1 MLNRDAIASKLNS
14 DRYVQGLMLGE
25 CVDSTNA
32 KIKDMALHCVAEGV
46 TLIADRQTDGRGR
59 RGRSFCSPEGGLYL
73 STLLRPQAPLDAGRI
88 TCCAAVA
95 AVRAVESLCDAS
107 VAIKWVNDLYL
118 NGRKLAGILAEG
130 VIDPDGAF
138 AVVLGVGI
146 NVGITEFPPE
156 LAAIATS
163 LANEGFLVTREDLAA
178 ALLNEWERLYT
189 TSDSA
194 EWMEE
199 YRRRSLVIGRTV
211 TVVQGDATYLA
222 TAVAVTDEGHLLV
235 STPDGERELFSGEVS
250 VRL

>member
-32 KIKDMALHCVAEGV
+32 KIKDMALHRAAEGV
-46 TLIADRQTDGRGR
+46 TLIADRQTDGCGR

-95 AVRAVESLCDAS
+95 AARAVECLCDAS

-130 VIDPDGAF
+130 VIDPDGAL
-138 AVVLGVGI
+138 AVALGVGI

-163 LANEGFLVTREDLAA
+163 LANEGFSVTREDLAA
-178 ALLNEWERLYT
+178 AFLNEWERLYT
-189 TSDSA
+189 VSDSA

-211 TVVQGDATYLA
+211 TVVQGDATYPA